1 MGRRSLSAPPPET
14 ATGGAPQP
22 ASRRRRSGR
31 QKRLALYP
39 VTRYNPQLNSTS
51 RGIAMFR
58 DEKEILN
65 DLKSKLAELRGY
77 L

>member
-1 MGRRSLSAPPPET
+1 MLYEVIT
-14 ATGGAPQP
+14 
-22 ASRRRRSGR
+22 
-31 QKRLALYP
+31 RLALYP

-58 DEKEILN
+58 EEKDVLN
-65 DLKSKLAELRGY
+65 DLKSKLDELRGY